1 MLKGGSH
8 AKTRGGEFLPKEYR
22 VGRAGM
28 AALASSSLSGLVTS
42 TGHLVDPPRN
52 SLLPNCPFPL
62 KPASL
67 MLSSRA
73 KCCPSESWGDVMEVG
88 SAGQAGYTPTSEQI
102 P

>member
-1 MLKGGSH
+1 MQRPGG
-8 AKTRGGEFLPKEYR
+8 REFLPKEYR

-28 AALASSSLSGLVTS
+28 AALASLSLSRLVTGS
-42 TGHLVDPPRN
+42 GHLVDTSHN

-67 MLSSRA
+67 MLSSRP
-73 KCCPSESWGDVMEVG
+73 KCCPSESWGDAMEVG
-88 SAGQAGYTPTSEQI
+88 SAGQAGYTPRSEQI